1 MKKLLCVLAVLAFA
15 VPAFAGFNLEWQ
27 AAAGATGYR
36 VSYKTLAATTYTQVD
51 AGNVV
56 SWPIPTTLVK
66 GTRYEFY
73 VQAYTGT
80 TTKSYSGD
88 SDHLRWT
95 YPADPTVIELPA
107 APSSLIINFTP

>member
-1 MKKLLCVLAVLAFA
+1 MKKLLFVLAVMIFA

-27 AAAGATGYR
+27 AASGASGYR
-36 VSYKTLAATTYTQVD
+36 VSYKPLSATTYVQVD
-51 AGNVV
+51 VTNAI
-56 SWPIPTTLVK
+56 SWPIPATLVK
-66 GTRYEFY
+66 GTRYEFF

-95 YPADPTVIELPA
+95 YPLDPTVIELPA
-107 APSSLIINFTP
+107 APSSLVINFTP